1 MHPVLYRIGSVTI
14 YTYGVLVAAGVL
26 SGLWLA
32 RRRAPAAGL
41 DPERVWNL
49 GVYMTLAALAGAKL
63 WLVAFYWDYY
73 IANPREIFTLST
85 LQSGGVWYGGL
96 LTAIGVAVLY
106 GRWAKLRFLP
116 LADVYVAP
124 LALGHS
130 LGRLGCF
137 AAGCCWGKP
146 TSVPWAVTFTNTYA
160 AQLVGVPLGVPLHP
174 TQLYEAGAEL
184 LILLFLIS
192 SERRWRRYPGRTFWL
207 YMLMYAVTRFGIEF
221 FRGDD
226 RGTVGMFS
234 TSQFISLLLA
244 PLAIVML
251 FYLARASDPDPKAA
265 RKAA

>member
-146 TSVPWAVTFTNTYA
+146 TAVPWAVTFTNTYA
-160 AQLVGVPLGVPLHP
+160 AQFVGVPLGVPLHP
-174 TQLYEAGAEL
+174 TQLYEAAAEFTIF
-184 LILLFLIS
+184 LILMHLGQRQRFTGQLFASYAMLYGGARGAI
-192 SERRWRRYPGRTFWL
+192 ELVRGDPGRT
-207 YMLMYAVTRFGIEF
+207 
-221 FRGDD
+221 
-226 RGTVGMFS
+226 
-234 TSQFISLLLA
+234 
-244 PLAIVML
+244 ML
-251 FYLARASDPDPKAA
+251 FGGAFSFMQVVSIALIILGAWLWWRGKAQHA
-265 RKAA
+265 LQDVVR